1 MRDAKTYTE
10 LRRILD
16 RNGKYLKQSCRQGHR
31 PRDHLDG
38 WTVGGW
44 VGAEDGGQRVR
55 HKKKLS
61 LGPCGVVR
69 GGSEEDLARA
79 EGIARRF
86 ANYYHHEGIQWH
98 LDYLDACIERGEQ
111 VKQRFIEKQFTN
123 GQGRKSRATPAV
135 FSSVFKVHQPNSEVL
150 DQLVSRRHVFRSSI
164 MDSFPSS
171 KLSHEKSEKLQ
182 NLIEN
187 LYQLKLGSAELE
199 NDEDALPKIILTDCS
214 SSSVNNPGH
223 PRSDANKSA
232 QNNNAISDA
241 GDNRLNNNGCFLQP
255 HSNNLKL
262 ANSLGVPASSLYQS
276 EARPP

>member
-1 MRDAKTYTE
+1 M
-10 LRRILD
+10 
-16 RNGKYLKQSCRQGHR
+16 GS
-31 PRDHLDG
+31 LDG
-38 WTVGGW
+38 LVDGGW
-44 VGAEDGGQRVR
+44 TGGLDDGQRA
-55 HKKKLS
+55 KKLS
-61 LGPCGVVR
+61 LRQCG
-69 GGSEEDLARA
+69 GGASDEDLARA

-98 LDYLDACIERGEQ
+98 LDYLDACIERGEE

-123 GQGRKSRATPAV
+123 GQGRKSRVSPAV

-150 DQLVSRRHVFRSSI
+150 DQLVSRNRVFRSSI
-164 MDSFPSS
+164 MDSFSS

-187 LYQLKLGSAELE
+187 LYQLKLDSGELD

-214 SSSVNNPGH
+214 SNSVNNPAH
-223 PRSDANKSA
+223 SRIDASKST
-232 QNNNAISDA
+232 QNNNSIDEA
-241 GDNRLNNNGCFLQP
+241 GHNRLNNNGCFLQP

-262 ANSLGVPASSLYQS
+262 ANSLGVPASSQYQS